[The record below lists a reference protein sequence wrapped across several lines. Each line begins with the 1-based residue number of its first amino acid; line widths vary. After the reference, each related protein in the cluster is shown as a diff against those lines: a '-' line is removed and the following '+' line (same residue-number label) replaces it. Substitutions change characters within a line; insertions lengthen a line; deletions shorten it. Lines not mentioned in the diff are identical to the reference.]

1 MNISTQI
8 FYSKLKNCVVFLDAL
23 SKYPHGG
30 FDYYFNRT
38 KIKILLQS
46 LKPCKSII

>member
-23 SKYPHGG
+23 
-30 FDYYFNRT
+30 FNVQQRGNNNR
-38 KIKILLQS
+38 
-46 LKPCKSII
+46 

>member
-23 SKYPHGG
+23 IKEP
-30 FDYYFNRT
+30 
-38 KIKILLQS
+38 IKIVIETRL
-46 LKPCKSII
+46 